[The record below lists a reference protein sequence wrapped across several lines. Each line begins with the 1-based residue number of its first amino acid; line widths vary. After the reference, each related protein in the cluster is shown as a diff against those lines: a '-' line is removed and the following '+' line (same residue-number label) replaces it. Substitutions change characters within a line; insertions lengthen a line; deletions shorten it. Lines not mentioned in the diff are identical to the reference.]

1 MKPAVHRTVLAV
13 DVAGFS
19 DQGRSN
25 RDRVAVRDGLYS
37 TLVSAFRACGIP
49 WEACHHED
57 RGDGVLVLAP
67 PDVAKAL
74 FTEVLPDALLAGVHG
89 HNAGRG
95 AAGRMRLRVAV
106 HAGEVQFDDH
116 GVAGVAVNHTFRLLD
131 APPVRAALAGSA
143 APLVL
148 VVSDWFHDEVVRH
161 SPASEPAAFRR
172 VRFTVKETTGTAWVR
187 VPGVPSEPGEPG
199 EPGEPVDGA
208 VPRQLPAHTPR
219 FSGRHRELD
228 SLDVL
233 LDDTPTAVIDGMA
246 GVGKTAL
253 ALHWAH
259 RNAGRFPDGQLYV
272 NLRGVDPISTPLLH
286 AEAVRGFLD
295 ALGVPPDSIPVDLHA
310 QAALYRSRV
319 ATRRMLIVLDN
330 AADAE
335 QVRPLLPGGGSPSRV
350 VVTSRDRLTSLVTEE
365 GAHAVPLAVP
375 DEPEAAALLARR
387 LGGQRVAAEPEAV
400 RELVD
405 RCARLPLALAV
416 TAARAGAAP
425 HVPLRDLADE
435 LGDEQDRLD
444 VLDAG
449 DPRTSLRAVFSWS
462 YRTLPAPAARL
473 FRLLG
478 VSPGPDTSLHAAAS
492 LIGAD
497 VSPTRRAAGELTRA
511 HLLEEHTPGRFRCH
525 DLLRA
530 YAAELAQED
539 PVDRDAAVRR
549 VLDHYLHTGFAASL
563 AIEPFRHPVV
573 LAPPAPGVVVRP
585 VASRRQA
592 AAWFTAEYACVPA
605 AVDRAATTG
614 LDVHAWQLP
623 WTFTSF
629 LYWYGHWHDLVACL
643 GTAMAATRRLDDV
656 AARAVTHRLLGNAYS
671 GLGRR
676 DDSPAEPARA
686 ATAFHEIG
694 DVEGEAF
701 ARYSTAVVLDR
712 FGMPAEAI
720 DRAHEALE
728 LYRRTG
734 NRTVE
739 ARTLSAIGWF
749 EARLGHY
756 DHALE
761 QCGRALELLHA
772 LGDRQGEADTLNSM
786 GFAKAGLGLHDE
798 AVAHHRRALELWRES
813 GNDSHRA
820 KTLTQLGDIHRTA
833 GDVRAAREAW
843 RQALEVFEAL
853 GDPAADDLRA
863 KLRDG

>member
-37 TLVSAFRACGIP
+37 ALLSAFRVCGIP

-67 PDVAKAL
+67 PDVVKGL
-74 FTEVLPDALLAGVHG
+74 FTEVLPDALLAEVRG

-95 AAGRMRLRVAV
+95 AGERMRLRVAV
-106 HAGEVQFDDH
+106 HAGEVRFDDH
-116 GVAGVAVNHTFRLLD
+116 GVVGVAVNHTFRLLD

-161 SPASEPAAFRR
+161 SPASEPDAFRR

-187 VPGVPSEPGEPG
+187 VPGEPGP
-199 EPGEPVDGA
+199 PVDGA
-208 VPRQLPAHTPR
+208 VPRQLPAHSPQ
-219 FSGRHRELD
+219 FSGRHAELD
-228 SLDVL
+228 ALDVL
-233 LDDTPTAVIDGMA
+233 LDDTPTVVIDGMA

-259 RNAGRFPDGQLYV
+259 RNADGFPDGQLYV
-272 NLRGVDPISTPLLH
+272 NLRGVDPISAPLLP

-335 QVRPLLPGGGSPSRV
+335 QVRPLLPGGDSPSRV

-375 DEPEAAALLARR
+375 DGEEAEALLALR
-387 LGGQRVAAEPEAV
+387 LGGRRAAAEPEAV
-400 RELVD
+400 RLLVE

-416 TAARAGAAP
+416 TAARAGAVP

-478 VSPGPDTSLHAAAS
+478 VAPGPDTGLHAAAS
-492 LIGAD
+492 LLGAD
-497 VSPTRRAAGELTRA
+497 VSSTRRVAAELTRA

-530 YAAELAQED
+530 YAAELAEED
-539 PVDRDAAVRR
+539 PADRDAAVLR

-563 AIEPFRHPVV
+563 AIEPFRHPVA
-573 LAPPAPGVVVRP
+573 LAPPVPGVVVRP
-585 VASRRQA
+585 IPSRREA
-592 AAWFTAEYACVPA
+592 AAWFTAEYACVLA

-629 LYWYGHWHDLVACL
+629 LYWYGHRHDLVACL
-643 GTAMAATRRLDDV
+643 GTAMAATRRLGDV

-671 GLGRR
+671 DLGRR
-676 DDSPAEPARA
+676 DESLAELARA
-686 ATAFHEIG
+686 AATFHEIG
-694 DVEGEAF
+694 DVEGEAV

-761 QCGRALELLHA
+761 QCGRALELLQA

-786 GFAKAGLGLHDE
+786 GFAKAGLGLHEE

-820 KTLTQLGDIHRTA
+820 KTLTQLGDIHAAA
-833 GDVRAAREAW
+833 GDGRAAREAW
-843 RQALEVFEAL
+843 RQALEVFESL

-863 KLRDG
+863 KLEDG

>member
-19 DQGRSN
+19 DQGRSD

-37 TLVSAFRACGIP
+37 ALVSAFRVCGIP
-49 WEACHHED
+49 WEAGHHED
-57 RGDGVLVLAP
+57 RGDGVLVLTP
-67 PDVAKAL
+67 PDVVKGL
-74 FTEVLPDALLAGVHG
+74 FTEVLPDALLAEVRA

-95 AAGRMRLRVAV
+95 AAERMRLRVAV

-116 GVAGVAVNHTFRLLD
+116 GVVGAAVNHTFRLLD
-131 APPVRAALAGSA
+131 APPVKAALAESA
-143 APLVL
+143 SPLVL

-161 SPASEPAAFRR
+161 SPASEPDAFRR

-187 VPGVPSEPGEPG
+187 VPGEPRPAL
-199 EPGEPVDGA
+199 DGA
-208 VPRQLPAHTPR
+208 APRQLPAHTPQ
-219 FSGRHRELD
+219 FSGRRAELGA
-228 SLDVL
+228 LDVL
-233 LDDTPTAVIDGMA
+233 LDDTPTVVIDGMA

-272 NLRGVDPISTPLLH
+272 NLRGVDPLSPPLLH

-335 QVRPLLPGGGSPSRV
+335 HVRPLLPGGDSPSRV

-365 GAHAVPLAVP
+365 GAHAVPLVVP
-375 DEPEAAALLARR
+375 DGEEAEALLALR
-387 LGGQRVAAEPEAV
+387 LGGQRAAAEPEAV
-400 RELVD
+400 RLLVE
-405 RCARLPLALAV
+405 RCGRLPLALAV
-416 TAARAGAAP
+416 TAARAGAVP

-478 VSPGPDTSLHAAAS
+478 VAPGPDTGLPAAAS

-497 VSPTRRAAGELTRA
+497 VSSTRRVAAELTRA

-530 YAAELAQED
+530 YAAELAEED
-539 PVDRDAAVRR
+539 PVDRDAAVLR

-563 AIEPFRHPVV
+563 AIEPFRHPVA
-573 LAPPAPGVVVRP
+573 LAPPVQGAVVRP
-585 VASRRQA
+585 IASRREA
-592 AAWFTAEYACVPA
+592 AAWFTAEYACVLA

-643 GTAMAATRRLDDV
+643 GTAMAATRRLGDA

-671 GLGRR
+671 DLGRR
-676 DDSPAEPARA
+676 DESLAELARA
-686 ATAFHEIG
+686 ARTFHEIG

-701 ARYSTAVVLDR
+701 ARYSMAVVLDR

-728 LYRRTG
+728 LYQRTG

-761 QCGRALELLHA
+761 QCGRALELLQA

-798 AVAHHRRALELWRES
+798 AVAHHRRALELWQES

-820 KTLTQLGDIHRTA
+820 KTLTQLGDIHRAA

-843 RQALEVFEAL
+843 RQALDTFEAL

-863 KLRDG
+863 KLEGG